1 MPSVFTYI
9 CVRFLYLIQV
19 NMPYLEVKQVSK
31 HYAAHTALDAVSLSV
46 REGEI
51 FGLLGPN
58 GAGKSSLIRIINR
71 ITAPDSGEV
80 LLAGKPI
87 REEDLRNIGY
97 LPEERGLYP
106 KMKVGEHAVYLARL
120 KGLTKHDAE
129 ERIRHWF
136 QRLDIEPWWEK
147 KVEELSKGMQQKVQF
162 ICTVI
167 HEPKLLIFDEPFSGF
182 DPVNAE
188 VLKHEILAL
197 KQRGA
202 TLILSTHNM
211 QSVEELCDDIAL
223 INRAQV
229 VLSGETDQVRRAH
242 GSNTARIVYEG
253 TLSTDSLEQLQVLEQ
268 THLDHHSLLRLQLA
282 PDESLRSLIERLPHT
297 ISLQSIELEYPS
309 MHDIFLSTVTA
320 Q

>member
-1 MPSVFTYI
+1 
-9 CVRFLYLIQV
+9 
-19 NMPYLEVKQVSK
+19 MPYLEVKQVSK

-120 KGLTKHDAE
+120 KGLTKHEAK

-188 VLKHEILAL
+188 VLKREILAL

-229 VLSGETDQVRRAH
+229 VLSGQTDQVRRAH

-268 THLDHHSLLRLQLA
+268 THHDRHSLIRVQLA

>member
-1 MPSVFTYI
+1 MA
-9 CVRFLYLIQV
+9 
-19 NMPYLEVKQVSK
+19 YLEVDHVSK
-31 HYAAHTALDAVSLSV
+31 HYSGHTALEDVSLSAH
-46 REGEI
+46 EGRI

-71 ITAPDSGEV
+71 ITAPDRGEV
-80 LLAGKPI
+80 RLEGKPLSK
-87 REEDLRNIGY
+87 EDLVHIGY

-106 KMKVGEHAVYLARL
+106 KMKVGEQAIYLARL
-120 KGLTKHDAE
+120 KGLSKRDAQLRVKE
-129 ERIRHWF
+129 WFERLEITS
-136 QRLDIEPWWEK
+136 WWDK
-147 KVEELSKGMQQKVQF
+147 RVEELSKGMQQKIQF
-162 ICTVI
+162 ITTVV
-167 HEPKLLIFDEPFSGF
+167 HEPRLLIFDEPFSGF

-188 VLKHEILAL
+188 VLKREILAL

-229 VLSGETDQVRRAH
+229 VLSGQTDQVRRAH

-268 THLDHHSLLRLQLA
+268 THHDRHSLLRLRLT

-309 MHDIFLSTVTA
+309 MHDIFLSSVQA

>member
-1 MPSVFTYI
+1 MA
-9 CVRFLYLIQV
+9 
-19 NMPYLEVKQVSK
+19 YLEVDHVNK
-31 HYAAHTALDAVSLSV
+31 HYSGHTALDDVSLSAH
-46 REGEI
+46 EGRI

-80 LLAGKPI
+80 RLEGKPL
-87 REEDLRNIGY
+87 EKKDLAHIGY

-106 KMKVGEHAVYLARL
+106 KMKVGEQAIYLARL
-120 KGLTKHDAE
+120 KGLSKQDAQLRVRE
-129 ERIRHWF
+129 WFERLEITT
-136 QRLDIEPWWEK
+136 WWDK
-147 KVEELSKGMQQKVQF
+147 RVEELSKGMQQKIQF
-162 ICTVI
+162 VT
-167 HEPKLLIFDEPFSGF
+167 EPFSGF

-188 VLKHEILAL
+188 VLKREILAL

-229 VLSGETDQVRRAH
+229 VLSGQTDQVRRAH
-242 GSNTARIVYEG
+242 GSNTARIIYEG

-268 THLDHHSLLRLQLA
+268 THHDRHSLLRLQLA